1 MSKSNRAT
9 AAVAANRRMLVSM
22 ILVAGAVAVGAML
35 SSGAE
40 ARSTATPANVSPPT
54 VSGLAVVGETL
65 TASVGSWTGTAPI
78 SYSFAWRRCDA
89 AGASCGPIAGAA
101 GQTYLV
107 AADDVGATLRVEV
120 TATNAEGSA
129 NALSAQTAVVAQ
141 PTAPVNT
148 AEPLVSGSPVE
159 GTTLSATAGT
169 WAGAG
174 TITYAY
180 QWVRCDAGGGLPDGS
195 NCPTIP
201 GGTGSSYTLTSDDIG
216 RRLRVQVTATNSA
229 GSTAVASN
237 PTDVVTQSTATGPPR
252 NIVEP
257 SITGTPQ
264 QGFSLFGEVG
274 TWAGATPITYTYQW
288 TRCGAGG
295 GAADGSNCTF
305 VSGATSSSYVPTSD
319 DVGQRL
325 RLRVTATNSLGVQT
339 VASNASAP
347 VLAPTT
353 APLQAPRNTF
363 PPSIAG
369 TLAVGQ
375 TLFASLGSWTGTLPI
390 TYAYQWMRCGADGGT
405 SSGVGCTAIAGATS
419 SQYAPATPDV
429 GQRLRVQVTAR
440 NSVGTASTLSN
451 PSVQVLSTAPTTPTQ
466 PTPGPGLPQGAVTLP
481 GGKVS
486 VPVTSVSSP
495 DRLIAA
501 EIDFVP
507 DTVRSR
513 QRPIVLR
520 VRVLDTRGYA
530 VRDALVFARATPL
543 VTTSSGEVRTDRD
556 GWARLQLSPHASF
569 PLDGR
574 SVQFWIRVRKER
586 DALLAGVSN
595 RRLVQVSTAAG

>member
-9 AAVAANRRMLVSM
+9 AAVAANRRMLFSLM
-22 ILVAGAVAVGAML
+22 LVAGAVAVGAML

-40 ARSTATPANVSPPT
+40 ARSAATPANVSPPT

-78 SYSFAWRRCDA
+78 SYSFAWQRCDA
-89 AGASCGPIAGAA
+89 AGANCGPIAGAA
-101 GQTYLV
+101 GQTYIAV
-107 AADDVGATLRVEV
+107 AADVAATLRVEV

-129 NALSAQTAVVAQ
+129 KALSAQTAVVAE
-141 PTAPVNT
+141 PTAPVNS
-148 AEPLVSGSPVE
+148 AEPVISGSPVE
-159 GTTLSATAGT
+159 GTTLSTTAGT
-169 WAGAG
+169 WVGAG

-180 QWVRCDAGGGLPDGS
+180 QWVRCDAGGGAPDGS
-195 NCPTIP
+195 DCPTIP
-201 GGTGSSYTLTSDDIG
+201 GATGSSYTLAAADIG

-237 PTDVVTQSTATGPPR
+237 PTAVVTQSTSTGPPR
-252 NIVEP
+252 NTTEP

-264 QGFSLFGEVG
+264 QGFSLFADIG
-274 TWAGATPITYTYQW
+274 TWAGATPITFTYQW
-288 TRCGAGG
+288 VRCGASGG
-295 GAADGSNCTF
+295 NPDGSNCTF
-305 VSGATSSSYVPTSD
+305 ISSATTSSYVPTSD

-325 RLRVTATNSLGVQT
+325 RIRVTGTNSLGVQT
-339 VASNASAP
+339 IASNASAP
-347 VLAPTT
+347 VVGPTT
-353 APLQAPRNTF
+353 APLQAPSNTF
-363 PPSIAG
+363 LPSISG
-369 TLAVGQ
+369 TPAVGQ
-375 TLFASLGSWTGTLPI
+375 TVFASLGAWTGTLPI

-405 SSGVGCTAIAGATS
+405 ASGVGCAAIAGATS
-419 SQYAPATPDV
+419 SQYPPATPDV

-440 NSVGTASTLSN
+440 NSVGVASALSG
-451 PSVQVLSTAPTTPTQ
+451 SSAQVLSTAPVTP
-466 PTPGPGLPQGAVTLP
+466 PSTPGQALPAGAVQLP

-486 VPVTSVSSP
+486 VPITSVAPP

-513 QRPIVLR
+513 DRPIVLR
-520 VRVLDTRGYA
+520 VRVVDTRGYA

-543 VTTSSGEVRTDRD
+543 VTTSSGEVRTGTD
-556 GWARLQLSPHASF
+556 GWARLQLTPHANF
-569 PLDGR
+569 PLNGR